1 MPLLID
7 GFTQLLTNYESNNFT
22 RPLTGGP
29 FGLGLAILIG
39 ASLGAR
45 AEKFDSAGDVVLPG
59 KARFQLKSEEE

>member
-1 MPLLID
+1 
-7 GFTQLLTNYESNNFT
+7 
-22 RPLTGGP
+22 LTGGP

-59 KARFQLKSEEE
+59 QARFQLKSEEE